1 MTVKPKAKSKRD
13 RLLELIAAGHG
24 RAGIYV
30 LARKAKRPYRR
41 VHDAVKA
48 FEAKGQVRLSRA
60 TGGRFTWKVEL
71 VASLAP
77 PTLEFNRAYSAPG
90 KTQPP
95 ETEVALVLAQPSF
108 RDLLVCV
115 DHYGAPFVTQV
126 RERMLAR
133 GELGALTA
141 QTTRTLLDDIAI
153 GRQSRDARAVAA

>member
-1 MTVKPKAKSKRD
+1 MTISRKAKREH
-13 RLLELIAAGHG
+13 LLELIAAGHG
-24 RAGIYV
+24 RAGIYA

-48 FEAKGQVRLSRA
+48 FEAKGLVRLTRA
-60 TGGRFTWKVEL
+60 AGGRVTWKVEPL
-71 VASLAP
+71 AALAP
-77 PTLEFNRAYSAPG
+77 ATLEFNRAYSAPG

-108 RDLLVCV
+108 RDLLRCV
-115 DHYGAPFVTQV
+115 DHYGAPFVDQV
-126 RERMLAR
+126 RKQMLVR

-153 GRQSRDARAVAA
+153 GRKGRDARAVAA